1 MVNPGLHDHDEVF
14 REVSLTDDI
23 RKITKAIGF
32 KDPRM
37 LQSMVICKQPE
48 IGGRGTIVLTLM

>member
-48 IGGRGTIVLTLM
+48 IGGRGTTVLTLM